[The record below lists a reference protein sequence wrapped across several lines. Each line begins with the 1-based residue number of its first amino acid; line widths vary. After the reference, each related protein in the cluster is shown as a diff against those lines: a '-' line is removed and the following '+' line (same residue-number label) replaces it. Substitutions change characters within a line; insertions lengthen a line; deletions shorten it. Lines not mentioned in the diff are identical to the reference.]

1 MARCRSGNG
10 LILAGL
16 IVSVVGLSLALVE
29 TFHIPRHWTTLGI
42 GIALVVAGVLRAVAS
57 RHRPRGDVA

>member
-1 MARCRSGNG
+1 
-10 LILAGL
+10 L

-42 GIALVVAGVLRAVAS
+42 GMALVVAGVLRAVTS
-57 RHRPRGDVA
+57 RHRPGGDVAC